1 MEIEDV
7 PDFLSTL
14 KDKASKYGVTC
25 QAVDACAVAGKE
37 HIDYCVEKSIRAH
50 ASGENLAKEVGLE
63 VLLYLCGNRQ
73 ISRALELGVR
83 EGFNRL
89 VLVFIGDGARRAA
102 GDADGLMEPSDTI
115 IYTNQKRDF
124 LIGLHGITPEE
135 LDAAG
140 EEAIPLLCR
149 ERSALLELEK

>member
-1 MEIEDV
+1 MEFEDV

-14 KDKASKYGVTC
+14 KDVTRNYGVTC
-25 QAVDACAVAGKE
+25 QAVDANAVAGKE

-50 ASGENLAKEVGLE
+50 ASGENLANELGVE
-63 VLLYLCGNRQ
+63 ILLYLCGNRQ

-89 VLVFIGDGARRAA
+89 VVVFIGDGARRAA
-102 GDADGLMEPSDTI
+102 DDTDRLMESSDTI
-115 IYTNQKRDF
+115 SYTNQKRDF
-124 LIGLHGITPEE
+124 LTGLHGITPEE

-140 EEAIPLLCR
+140 EEAIPMLCR